1 MKLHITHQVLTH
13 QVLTL
18 ILNGPRPASFSLISI
33 LFTQSLMTET
43 LIFSGIQTWIVGVE
57 GDHADHYAPS
67 VHIS

>member
-1 MKLHITHQVLTH
+1 MKLHITHQVF
-13 QVLTL
+13 
-18 ILNGPRPASFSLISI
+18 LNGPGPASFSLISI

-43 LIFSGIQTWIVGVE
+43 LIFSGIQTWIVGVV

>member
-1 MKLHITHQVLTH
+1 MKLHITHQVF
-13 QVLTL
+13 
-18 ILNGPRPASFSLISI
+18 LNGPGPASFSLISI

>member
-1 MKLHITHQVLTH
+1 MKLHITHQVF
-13 QVLTL
+13 
-18 ILNGPRPASFSLISI
+18 LNGPGPASISLISI